1 MEIVDEIL
9 LKFSSDKSL
18 YIGEKVT
25 ISEHMIQS
33 AMLAEK
39 TNSSDDLIC
48 ASLLHDY
55 GHFIIANPNKLVSD
69 KMDGGHE
76 EVGAKYLKKYFVDS
90 IIEPIAL
97 HVSAKKYLCRNK
109 NYLTSLSNAS
119 KVSLELQGGIMNDE
133 ESLKFEKNHYFKNAI
148 QLRKFDESAKKEN
161 LKIKKIEDYKDL
173 LISKTI

>member
-76 EVGAKYLKKYFVDS
+76 EVGAKYLKKYFIDS

-109 NYLTSLSNAS
+109 NYLTLFQMHQ
-119 KVSLELQGGIMNDE
+119 K
-133 ESLKFEKNHYFKNAI
+133 
-148 QLRKFDESAKKEN
+148 
-161 LKIKKIEDYKDL
+161 
-173 LISKTI
+173 

>member
-76 EVGAKYLKKYFVDS
+76 EVGAKYLKKY
-90 IIEPIAL
+90 
-97 HVSAKKYLCRNK
+97 LCRNK

-119 KVSLELQGGIMNDE
+119 KVSLKLQGGIMNDE

-173 LISKTI
+173 LISKII